1 MIIIPAVDIKN
12 GKCVRLIQ
20 GRMEDETVFSNDPA
34 AMAQK
39 WANAGAELI
48 HVVDLDGAFEK
59 SPQNLDAVKSIIKTV
74 DTPIQLGGGIRNER
88 TAKILLDMGVQ
99 RVIIG
104 TEAIKNPEWVMQTA
118 RHFPDQV
125 VVGIDARNGRVA
137 IEGWTQTTDTRAI
150 DLAKRFEDCGVAA
163 INFTDIY
170 RDGMQTGPNITET
183 GRLAEAISIPVVASG
198 GVSTI
203 EDIKN
208 LLPLETVGVS
218 GVITG
223 KALYSGTLDFEQ
235 ALALVQSYTNPEIS
249 RHKKLLDKYIAEN

>member
-1 MIIIPAVDIKN
+1 MMMIIPAVDIKN
-12 GKCVRLIQ
+12 GKCVRLLQ
-20 GRMEDETVFSNDPA
+20 GRMEDETVFSDDPA

-59 SPQNLDAVKSIIKTV
+59 RPQNLDAVKNIINSV

-88 TAKILLDMGVQ
+88 AVETALELGVQ

-104 TEAIKNPEWVMQTA
+104 TEAIKNPQWVRQIA
-118 RHFPDQV
+118 RKYPGQI
-125 VVGIDARNGRVA
+125 VVGIDARDGRVA
-137 IEGWTQTTDTRAI
+137 IEGWTETTPIRAI
-150 DLAKRFEDCGVAA
+150 DLARQFEDCGVAA

-170 RDGMQTGPNITET
+170 RDGMQTGPNIAET
-183 GRLAEAISIPVVASG
+183 GRLAEAIKIPVVASG

-208 LLPLETVGVS
+208 LLPLTAVGVS

-223 KALYSGTLDFEQ
+223 KALYSGTLDFKQ
-235 ALALVQSYTNPEIS
+235 AMALVQSEARRDQN
-249 RHKKLLDKYIAEN
+249 